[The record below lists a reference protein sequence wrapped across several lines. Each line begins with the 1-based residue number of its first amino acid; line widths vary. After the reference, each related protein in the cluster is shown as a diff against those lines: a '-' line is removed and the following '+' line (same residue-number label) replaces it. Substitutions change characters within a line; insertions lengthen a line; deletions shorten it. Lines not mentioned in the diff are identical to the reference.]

1 MQGRRRAWTERVPD
15 ERLELSPRDMDIL
28 KSVYTYRFLTSTQL
42 TKMFFTSKSFADRR
56 LRRLYDHGFLDRI
69 QRPVTE
75 GKSELL
81 YALWTEGARF
91 LSRKFQISKEELG
104 WSKSKN
110 RVGGEFLEHE
120 LEVTRFRL
128 TLEEAFKHNPSYS
141 LKEWRNKEEL
151 KLKKGSISY
160 GEKIRERGKSI
171 VLIPDAYFVLH
182 TPKGT
187 AHFFLEIDR
196 YTETASK
203 VFKRKMKGYRM
214 YFERGLF
221 RDRFGG
227 RNFRVLTVTTNGT
240 RLKSITK
247 VTRELGLG
255 IMYWFTTSD
264 VITPE
269 TIFGKIWIRG
279 DALEV
284 LMAI

>member
-1 MQGRRRAWTERVPD
+1 WTERVPD
-15 ERLELSPRDMDIL
+15 ERLELNPRDIEVL

-56 LRRLYDHGFLDRI
+56 LRKLYDHGFLDRI

-75 GKSELL
+75 GKCELL
-81 YALWTEGARF
+81 YALWTEGARV
-91 LSRKFQISKEELG
+91 LSRKLKTSREELG

-110 RVGGEFLEHE
+110 KVGGEFLEHE

-128 TLEEAFKHNPSYS
+128 ALEEACKNTDGYS

-160 GEKIRERGKSI
+160 GEKIRERRKNI
-171 VLIPDAYFVLH
+171 ILIPDAYFVLN
-182 TPKGT
+182 TPKGI

-203 VFKRKMKGYRM
+203 VFRRKMNGYKI
-214 YFERGLF
+214 YLERGLF
-221 RDRFGG
+221 RERFGG
-227 RNFRVLTVTTNGT
+227 KNFRVLSVTTNNT
-240 RLKSITK
+240 RLTSIVK
-247 VTRELGLG
+247 VTSELGLG
-255 IMYWFTTSD
+255 IVYWFTTSN

-269 TIFGKIWIRG
+269 TILGEIWIRADMQG
-279 DALEV
+279 D
-284 LMAI
+284 LMAL